1 MAKNWLR
8 NMWMKC
14 VYETDCHKID
24 VPCNYFWGDLI
35 LKNTGFPRGPFSFL
49 KKGKLQWRIVILKF
63 SPSLAEDLRTCSYEM
78 SNIGHLDTFFLKC
91 YHLKFK
97 AARYSWYIRPLHHII
112 GLYSNVTP
120 IYWLFLNLDLLKF
133 KHKTKNDT
141 FVTRHFF
148 LEMTLPFI

>member
-1 MAKNWLR
+1 MQAIAILAKYWSLLSDFEIFNSDMPRISHFSRRW
-8 NMWMKC
+8 
-14 VYETDCHKID
+14 
-24 VPCNYFWGDLI
+24 FWFSQWFSLI
-35 LKNTGFPRGPFSFL
+35 TGCLYPPLFIFQNAILFL
-49 KKGKLQWRIVILKF
+49 ANDEERIFYV
-63 SPSLAEDLRTCSYEM
+63 RTCSYEM

-133 KHKTKNDT
+133 LHKQK
-141 FVTRHFF
+141 
-148 LEMTLPFI
+148 MTPL